1 MDRTHDQDMGL
12 GEHMPKPTI
21 PVVDINAV
29 PRAIG
34 VDTSEGVCGGRPLN
48 LKDTRL
54 RCVRRLG
61 VAVELAFQLG

>member
-21 PVVDINAV
+21 PVVDINTV
-29 PRAIG
+29 PRAID
-34 VDTSEGVCGGRPLN
+34 VDTSEGVCGGRPN

-54 RCVRRLG
+54 RWVRRLG
-61 VAVELAFQLG
+61 VAAELAFRLG